1 MAAPLGNN
9 NFGKARVWTQA
20 INNVLERKHPQGRMA
35 ALEELAEKLI
45 AGVEAGDLAA
55 IKEFGDR
62 MEGKPA
68 QSVQVAGDPDNQ
80 TPINAC
86 LSVQFVGALPKPE

>member
-1 MAAPLGNN
+1 MAAATGNQYAA
-9 NFGKARVWTQA
+9 KSRVWTTA

-45 AGVEAGDLAA
+45 AGVEAGDLGA

-62 MEGKPA
+62 MEGKPG
-68 QSVQVAGDPDNQ
+68 QSLDIKAEVKQAMVQASDLDE
-80 TPINAC
+80 
-86 LSVQFVGALPKPE
+86 AL